1 MAVSTERVVLMR
13 NSNHKRWMVGYC

>member
-1 MAVSTERVVLMR
+1 MAVSTDRVVLMR